1 MHKHIN
7 DAKKLEN
14 PLDFRGALH
23 YLAGLRVPGSALT
36 NSAHSAHGHE
46 SWSSIPGDASRKVQQ
61 HAPWR
66 SHTMAHNEVQA
77 DGSLE
82 MGPT

>member
-1 MHKHIN
+1 MN

-14 PLDFRGALH
+14 PLGFRGALH
-23 YLAGLRVPGSALT
+23 YLLCSGSALT
-36 NSAHSAHGHE
+36 NSAHSERGHE

-61 HAPWR
+61 HAPQR
-66 SHTMAHNEVQA
+66 SHTMGHNDVQA

-82 MGPT
+82 MGPR